1 VTKLPTFYNIILTFS
16 RFLFLIRMASMPSVS
31 GNLPRIRIILDRYE
45 HPVQCQIYDW
55 KDNMPS
61 KKAIIGNILL
71 KELIAIRT
79 DTLWRMLSYLQQ
91 GQLPEINEEGATG
104 KLDNKGAIFI
114 PGGLIYQDVDEK
126 QISYEP
132 LGKLDETGFREKI
145 RASMHFDNAT
155 LMFPD
160 GLANSVNLD
169 SGFFTRASR
178 RIYTFKTAA
187 FKRKMKI
194 GRKIPID
201 IDSNDIIRSHCPT
214 YMDTPYGARTRIST
228 CVSIGLTDLHMY
240 FAYCKSEFN
249 LSRRRLNSF
258 AERLDRAQERTK
270 LSGGTVLY
278 PPYVVVCHDTRYK
291 ENSLTGL
298 TRILGI
304 GKFGEF
310 STFTFEILNNQLIG
324 EMKRK
329 KIGFGKEH
337 IFAERGDIR
346 VLGVLRTYGPTS
358 PGKRSSKYQLDLV
371 SPEKDADIDIDRIAD
386 LAHERYQIK
395 MDPS

>member
-1 VTKLPTFYNIILTFS
+1 
-16 RFLFLIRMASMPSVS
+16 
-31 GNLPRIRIILDRYE
+31 
-45 HPVQCQIYDW
+45 
-55 KDNMPS
+55 MPS
-61 KKAIIGNILL
+61 KKAILGSVLL
-71 KELIAIRT
+71 KELIEIRT
-79 DTLWRMLSYLQQ
+79 DTLWRMLSCLQQ
-91 GQLPEINEEGATG
+91 GQLPEKNEEGATG

-126 QISYEP
+126 QISYDP
-132 LGKLDETGFREKI
+132 LGELDEAVIREKI
-145 RASMHFDNAT
+145 RASMQFDNAT

-187 FKRKMKI
+187 FKRKRKI
-194 GRKIPID
+194 GRKMPID
-201 IDSNDIIRSHCPT
+201 IDSNDIVRSHCPT
-214 YMDTPYGARTRIST
+214 YMDTPFGARTRIST
-228 CVSIGLTDLHMY
+228 CVSIGLTDPHMY

-249 LSRRRLNSF
+249 LSRKRLHSF
-258 AERLDRAQERTK
+258 AAKLDTAQEHTK
-270 LSGGTVLY
+270 SADGTVLY

-310 STFTFEILNNQLIG
+310 ATLTFEFLNNQLIG

-329 KIGFGKEH
+329 KVGFGTDH
-337 IFAERGDIR
+337 IFAEQGSIK
-346 VLGVLRTYGPTS
+346 VLGVLRTYRPTS
-358 PGKRSSKYQLDLV
+358 PGKRSLKYRLDLV
-371 SPEKDADIDIDRIAD
+371 SPEKDVDIDLDQIAD
-386 LAHERYQIK
+386 RAKERYQIQA
-395 MDPS
+395 DQT